1 MFAADGRS
9 FVASVN
15 SGGRQ
20 KTYRCSGH
28 TGGRK
33 AQVRAYKGADGVWKV
48 HTVDAAHTDC
58 SGGNTKGRTVALQH
72 LDSTAVKDH
81 SSMKGK
87 ELKRKLERDTGIN
100 RRRRLGTNCWVLSAT
115 CFNSSAL
122 VRSRKPR
129 NTQTAPSSD
138 VSSYSDVRRTWSRKV
153 R

>member
-48 HTVDAAHTDC
+48 RTVDAAHTDC
-58 SGGNTKGRTVALQH
+58 SDGNTKGRTVALQH
-72 LDSTAVKDH
+72 LASTAVKDH
-81 SSMKGK
+81 S
-87 ELKRKLERDTGIN
+87 
-100 RRRRLGTNCWVLSAT
+100 CWVLSAT
-115 CFNSSAL
+115 FFNSSAL